1 MWYQKVFSATIAG
14 YRRVMTQ
21 EMRNLMKEGLER
33 KLVPLKDYKG
43 PVVKKLREPYAS
55 AVKELKSRISSCKNE
70 LRKLE
75 YKKSCFE
82 AQNLTSEARDLDS
95 DIELKLFDI
104 FENKSKIR
112 DVKIAA
118 KQGKNI
124 PNDLLDIVP

>member
-1 MWYQKVFSATIAG
+1 MWYQKVFLATVSG
-14 YRRVMTQ
+14 YRRIMTQ
-21 EMRNLMKEGLER
+21 EMRDLMKSGLER

-43 PVVKKLREPYAS
+43 PVVKKLQEPYAS
-55 AVKELKSRISSCKNE
+55 AVKELKSRISTRKNT

-75 YKKSCFE
+75 YKKSCLE
-82 AQNLTSEARDLDS
+82 AQNQTKEAMALDS
-95 DIELKLFDI
+95 DIELMLFDI

-124 PNDLLDIVP
+124 PGDLLD